1 MTWLLIHSYL
11 TLLWVDLRLR
21 LTGLNRLHQWV
32 KRQMVRSPKGCGGS
46 VETLC
51 RAVEL
56 ASVFYFKRVMCL
68 QRSAATTAILRRHGW
83 KAEMVIG
90 AQLSPF
96 KSHAW
101 VEVDHAVV
109 NDKPYIVDIY
119 QVLDR
124 C

>member
-1 MTWLLIHSYL
+1 MTRILIRSYL
-11 TLLWVDLRLR
+11 TLVCVDFRIR
-21 LTGLNRLHQWV
+21 VTGLDRLHQWV
-32 KRQMVRSPKGCGGS
+32 KGQIVRSPKEYGPS
-46 VETLC
+46 VEALC
-51 RAVEL
+51 RAIDL
-56 ASVFYFKRVMCL
+56 ASVFYFKRVLCL

-101 VEVDHAVV
+101 VEVEHIVV
-109 NDKPYIVDIY
+109 NDKPYVVDIY